1 MARFLHRLG
10 SATARHP
17 WRTIGVWAIVA
28 IAVLGINRAAGGG
41 YDNSVRIPGAESQA
55 ATDRMVADF
64 PASSGS
70 QNQVVYH
77 ASAGTLADSASSAAI
92 KASVTAMKALPHV
105 ANVNPPGK
113 GSGASSVSADGTI
126 GFATVGYDVASSE
139 LGRTDLDALRLANE
153 PAVDAGLQVEYGG
166 DLVRTVEK
174 PTTGNA
180 DKIGLAVA
188 AVVLVIAFASVIAAG
203 LPIGVAVFALV
214 VGLSLVGVLSAVTT
228 VPSTTTTL
236 GTMIG
241 LGVGIDYSLFVVT
254 RQRENLAGGASVDA
268 AAGNAIA
275 TSGQSVLFAGTTVV
289 IAISGLAIAG
299 IPFVTSLGFA
309 TSIVVAVTMLA
320 AVTLLPGL
328 LGLAGRRIGT
338 GRRQEHTGDAAD
350 HPSVWGRW
358 AHHVGSH
365 PWPYTLASVAL
376 LLLLA
381 VPTLSMRLGQTDAGT
396 LAPSSTQRR
405 AYDLIARGLGPGY
418 NGPLRIEL
426 DGAGAAGVT
435 TSLSAAVARE
445 PGVAAVTPAQT
456 SPSGMTEVFNVI
468 PATSPENSAT
478 TTLTHR
484 IRSTLIPNAT
494 AGTAVHVRVTGSTAG
509 NVDLA
514 DRIGSRL
521 QWFLAA
527 VIALS
532 FVLLMMVF
540 RSVLVPFKAA
550 LCNLLSV
557 GAGYGVV
564 VAVFQWG
571 WMKGLI
577 GLHQTVPI
585 VAWVPMMMFAILFGL
600 SMDYE
605 VFLISRI
612 REDWLRSGDSHASVV
627 NGVASTASVITSAA
641 VIMVSVF
648 ASFILVDDPV
658 IKMLGLGLAVAV
670 LVDAT
675 VIRMI
680 TVPATMELL
689 GDGNWWL
696 PNWLDRILPTLDLEG
711 THQAST
717 GDDSDET
724 GARAAA
730 TGNELR

>member
-1 MARFLHRLG
+1 MARFLERLG

-17 WRTIGVWAIVA
+17 WRTIGVWAVVA
-28 IAVLGINRAAGGG
+28 IAVLGINRAAGGV

-55 ATDRMVADF
+55 ATDRLVADF
-64 PASSGS
+64 PATSGS

-77 ASAGTLADSASSAAI
+77 ASSGTLADSASAAAI
-92 KASVTAMKALPHV
+92 MASVTAMKSLQHV
-105 ANVNPPGK
+105 AGVNSPVK
-113 GSGASSVSADGTI
+113 GSEASSVSADGTI
-126 GFATVGYDVASSE
+126 GFATVGYDVVSSK
-139 LGRTDLDALRLANE
+139 LGRADLDALRQANR
-153 PAVDAGLQVEYGG
+153 PALDAGLQVEYGG

-254 RQRENLAGGASVDA
+254 RQRENLAGGASVDD

-338 GRRQEHTGDAAD
+338 GRRQDHTGDAAD
-350 HPSVWGRW
+350 HPSIWGRW

-365 PWPYTLASVAL
+365 PWPYTLGSVAV

-381 VPTLSMRLGQTDAGT
+381 VPTLSMRLGQTDAGS

-426 DGAGAAGVT
+426 DGAGVADVAT
-435 TSLSAAVARE
+435 ALSAAVTHE
-445 PGVAAVTPAQT
+445 PGVAAVTPAQP
-456 SPSGMTEVFNVI
+456 SPSGLTEVFNVI

-484 IRSTLIPNAT
+484 IRDTLIPNAT
-494 AGTAVHVRVTGSTAG
+494 AGTAVHARVTGSTAG

-514 DRIGSRL
+514 DQIGNRL
-521 QWFLAA
+521 PWFLAA

-540 RSVLVPFKAA
+540 RSVLVPLKAA

-571 WMKGLI
+571 WLKSLI

-711 THQAST
+711 TNQAS
-717 GDDSDET
+717 SDT
-724 GARAAA
+724 A
-730 TGNELR
+730 